1 MSLDCLNNII
11 GLSASACNCWDAEKP
26 GNFNELNES
35 KSGLYVMQP
44 DTVPIRWSN
53 SAADCENGG
62 VWSLALNARSQ
73 AIRDFLSDYLAAT
86 KQVKA
91 EQFLPFT
98 KIGDNYY
105 KKAETVNAS
114 TAAVWLEPYE
124 IRGAKLRI
132 DSVEIAFWDGIAAP
146 QSVDINIY
154 SSLDFTTPKATATAT
169 VTANKQFF
177 KATFATPFIY
187 NLGDIRSDLN
197 ERFYIT
203 YTIPAGARPVSNQIE
218 KGCQCSRATKY
229 RNNPY
234 LQVMTLGGAQAATV
248 ADLDGSPVYGSANM
262 NGLYLNASLQCDY
275 YSWLCDLAQK
285 PDAVTV
291 ASGQRLMLGMA
302 LADGLQAKAIFNLVD
317 SILMS
322 GRINHYT
329 MVLDPKQLYQIKNHY
344 LKIYR
349 AAINNLVYYMPA
361 DVSDCLV
368 CQKNKRLNKGQILV

>member
-1 MSLDCLNNII
+1 
-11 GLSASACNCWDAEKP
+11 
-26 GNFNELNES
+26 
-35 KSGLYVMQP
+35 
-44 DTVPIRWSN
+44 
-53 SAADCENGG
+53 
-62 VWSLALNARSQ
+62 LALNARTQ

-98 KIGDNYY
+98 NIGDNYY
-105 KKAETVNAS
+105 KKAETVKAN

-132 DSVEIAFWDGIAAP
+132 DSVDIAFWDGIAAP
-146 QSVDINIY
+146 QSIDISIY
-154 SSLDFTTPKATATAT
+154 SSLDFTTPKATATAN
-169 VTANKQFF
+169 VTGNKQYFT
-177 KATFATPFIY
+177 ATFATPFIFD
-187 NLGDIRSDLN
+187 LGEIRSDLN
-197 ERFYIT
+197 ERFYIA
-203 YTIPAGARPVSNQIE
+203 YTIPPGARPVSNQIE
-218 KGCQCSRATKY
+218 RGCKCSKATKY

-234 LQVMTLGGAQAATV
+234 LQIMCLGGAQAATV
-248 ADLDGSPVYGSANM
+248 DQLNGNPVFGSSNM
-262 NGLYLNASLQCDY
+262 NGLYLNASLECDY

-368 CQKNKRLNKGQILV
+368 CQKNKRLIKSQILV